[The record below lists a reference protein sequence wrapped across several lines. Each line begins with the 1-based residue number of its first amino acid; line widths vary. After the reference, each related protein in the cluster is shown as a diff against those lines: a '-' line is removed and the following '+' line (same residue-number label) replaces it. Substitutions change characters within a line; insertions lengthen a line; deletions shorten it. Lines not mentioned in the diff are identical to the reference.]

1 MSQTTDAITPDP
13 ILQVA
18 SGFMAAKHLF
28 TASAI
33 DLFAAIGEGEATL
46 AELAG
51 RTSVPARTLRVSAD
65 AMAAL
70 GFVEKSGDRYRNSPV
85 AAAFLAGR
93 TPVDLRPFLKFWD
106 RISYP
111 TWMGLEAAV
120 RGAAP
125 IERSFTSEE
134 TKLFNEGVA
143 AVTGGAAHA
152 LAGAVDWSRR
162 NRVLDLG
169 GGTGSFLVAL
179 IGAHP
184 HLRGTL
190 FDLPRAIAV
199 AREHL
204 KGFGGQIDLLE
215 GDFFE
220 QEIPSGHDAVLLAN
234 IVHGFSEEQNRE
246 LLRRIRAAVEPGA
259 ALLVIDFWLDASRTQ
274 PVFPALMSG
283 EFLVMTGAG
292 ESYSDEQAR
301 AWLAET
307 GWAARDLKPLAGP
320 AGVLVGEA
328 V

>member
-1 MSQTTDAITPDP
+1 
-13 ILQVA
+13 VA
-18 SGFMAAKHLF
+18 TGFMAAKHLF

-46 AELAG
+46 AELAE
-51 RTSVPARTLRVSAD
+51 RTGVPARTLRVSAD

-70 GFVEKSGDRYRNSPV
+70 GFVEKSGERYRNSPV

-93 TPVDLRPFLKFWD
+93 TPADLRPFLKFWD

-120 RGAAP
+120 RGQGSQE
-125 IERSFTSEE
+125 ERPFTPEE
-134 TKLFNEGVA
+134 AKLFNEGVA
-143 AVTGGAAHA
+143 AVTAGSAHA
-152 LAGAVDWSRR
+152 LAGAVDWSRHT
-162 NRVLDLG
+162 RVLDLG

-204 KGFGGQIDLLE
+204 SGSAGDKIELVE
-215 GDFFE
+215 GDFFDR
-220 QEIPSGHDAVLLAN
+220 EIPAGHDAVLLAN
-234 IVHGFSEEQNRE
+234 VVHGFSEERNLE
-246 LLRRIRAAVEPGA
+246 LLRRVRRAVAPGA
-259 ALLVIDFWLDASRTQ
+259 ALLIVDFWLDASRTQ
-274 PVFPALMSG
+274 PVFPALMAG
-283 EFLVMTGAG
+283 EFLIMTGGG

-301 AWLAET
+301 RWLAET
-307 GWAARDLKPLAGP
+307 GWAARELKPLAGP
-320 AGVLVGEA
+320 AGVLTAEA